1 MPSIITTVKNNFND
15 FFKGFTEG
23 SRQENLTMNQLVDF
37 LNLHGVPKGKLSEAT
52 YFACLKILSE
62 SIGKLPLHLLQHQPN
77 GGVRKAREH
86 PLYFTFKTRPNPYM
100 TASSFW
106 AALEFNRNHYGNG
119 YAYIAN
125 QGIRNKTSLWILD
138 PTKVKVWWDDA
149 KLLSDVSDIWY
160 VYNAPNDKTYKFSS
174 SEIFHVKTSATADG
188 ITGLSVAE
196 TLATTLQGAQKAQGI
211 VNKLYES
218 GFVAKAVVQYTGSI
232 SDPNAKTFAA
242 GLERYAAGKDDEVK
256 SIIPIP
262 FGTSFTPLNIKFT
275 DAEFM
280 AIRKH
285 TALQIA
291 AAFGI
296 KPNQIND
303 YEKASYASAEAQ
315 QLAFYVDTLL
325 FILKQYEEEA
335 TYKGLEINEYTT
347 KGLHWKFNVAVILR
361 ADQKTQIDTLRSAV
375 AGFIYTPN
383 EARAMLDKP
392 ALPGGDQLV
401 GNGTTI
407 PLTMV
412 GNQYPAGGGDN
423 K

>member
-1 MPSIITTVKNNFND
+1 MPNIFTTVKNSIAD
-15 FFKGFTEG
+15 FFKGFTEAG
-23 SRQENLTMNQLVDF
+23 RQETMTMNQLVDF

-62 SIGKLPLHLLQHQPN
+62 SVGKLPLHLMQHQPD

-86 PLYFTFKTRPNPYM
+86 LLYFTFKTRPNPYM
-100 TASSFW
+100 TATSFW

-125 QGIRNKTSLWILD
+125 QGIPGKTSLWIMD
-138 PTKVKVWWDDA
+138 TTRVKVWWDDA
-149 KLLSDVSDIWY
+149 QLLSDVSDIWY
-160 VYNAPNDKTYKFSS
+160 IYSAPNGKTFKFSS
-174 SEIFHVKTSATADG
+174 AEVLHVKTSTSVDG

-196 TLATTLQGAQKAQGI
+196 TLTSTLQGAQKAQGI
-211 VNKLYES
+211 VNRLYDN
-218 GFVAKAVVQYTGSI
+218 GFVAKAVVQYTGNLN
-232 SDPNAKTFAA
+232 DPNAKVFAA
-242 GLERYAAGKDDEVK
+242 GLEKFATGRDDEVK
-256 SIIPIP
+256 SILPIP
-262 FGTSFTPLNIKFT
+262 FGTTFTPLNIKFT

-303 YEKASYASAEAQ
+303 YEKASFASAEAQ

-325 FILKQYEEEA
+325 FILKQYEEET
-335 TYKGLEINEYTT
+335 TYKGLARDEYTA
-347 KGLHWKFNVAVILR
+347 KGLYWKFNVGVILR
-361 ADQKTQIDTLRSAV
+361 ADQKTQIDTLRTAV

-383 EARAMLDKP
+383 EARAKLDMP

-401 GNGTTI
+401 GNGSTI
-407 PLTMV
+407 PLTKV
-412 GNQYPAGGGDN
+412 GIQYQAGGGE
-423 K
+423 KK